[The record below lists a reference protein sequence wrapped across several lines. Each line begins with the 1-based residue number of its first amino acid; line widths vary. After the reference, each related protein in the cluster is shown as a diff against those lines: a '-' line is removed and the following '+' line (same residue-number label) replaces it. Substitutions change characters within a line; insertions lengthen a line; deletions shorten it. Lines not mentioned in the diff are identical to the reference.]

1 MMTDTTVVA
10 TAMMALQTAVAIV
23 TRPFQTPVKKA
34 PKADIMSMMTDTAIV
49 ATVMMP
55 LQTAVA
61 IATRPFQTPVKKAA
75 RAENR
80 LMPKDTILFQIA
92 MTAARNC
99 SFVFQK

>member
-1 MMTDTTVVA
+1 MM
-10 TAMMALQTAVAIV
+10 
-23 TRPFQTPVKKA
+23 P
-34 PKADIMSMMTDTAIV
+34 MMTDTAIV

-61 IATRPFQTPVKKAA
+61 IATRPFHTPVKKAA